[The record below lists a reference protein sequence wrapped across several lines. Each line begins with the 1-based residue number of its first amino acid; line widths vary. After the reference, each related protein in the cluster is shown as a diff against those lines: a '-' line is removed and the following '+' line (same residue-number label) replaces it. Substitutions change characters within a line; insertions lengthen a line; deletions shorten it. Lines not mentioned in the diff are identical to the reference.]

1 MSTCAQCGSPLPEGA
16 RFCGQCG
23 AVSVRGPNVP
33 EPPYRSAPAPAPN
46 DDAPGHGQAG
56 DGQVA
61 DAQARARLAS
71 QTVIQ
76 FAGTPAPQVG
86 PEIVNQVVPQA
97 PVFPS
102 SSGSEPTDGPM
113 NGPANI
119 HRPLEDAQPGGPA
132 QGDTLATTQVSPGAS
147 ALIGS
152 AGALASTEPQAV
164 ATSAKKTMIGIPMS
178 DIASSGLPR
187 MDGNATAAPL
197 PPVPPA
203 YAPAQPLQSAAPA
216 EANAQNLRVSASK
229 TMLGVAMPGIAPTAN
244 AMPAPAMAGPAQPS
258 LSQPATA
265 PESPA
270 ARSKTMLGVA
280 IPGIAPLRDPDPN
293 APAVNAQNQGAQSM
307 NRGGTMM
314 GVAVPGIA
322 PMNPGMTPN
331 PPYAQQA
338 HAQYGQGAQG
348 MAPAPNVRGKLAN
361 TSLSQAPILP
371 MPPPFVEDDAPAPS
385 APRKRA
391 TRGVPIGVVAAIIGG
406 IVLVGGGIIAALYR
420 GTPPIAAQP
429 KLDAQGN
436 EQLHLRCDN
445 CKDGTIVELDGAKTT
460 FHAGDADLPL
470 TKSLEVGENLITLHV
485 DRPGVGRDE
494 TVKLVVPVAFRIR
507 ADLANIGARPPVIT
521 VRVAAAPATDVTVDG
536 KALALDPSGKGAYA
550 LDVSAETEGLTDEL
564 RVIDRKIPYTVTL
577 KGAKAESGVVSARV
591 AVVPIR
597 LDGPSSHAVIDQPS
611 FVLAGQTSI
620 GAAITLNDK
629 PVTVNADGTFAQ
641 SFDAKTLGEIPIEIR
656 ATAPSRAPRT
666 AHVTVKHVAS
676 LDAEAKAAEAQGPLT
691 YDAINADIASK
702 IGQRAVI
709 AGEVVEARV
718 VGHQMIALVDDRRGC
733 ANRSAQCL
741 ARVVTGE
748 QAKVAKGDMVRA
760 YGRVTRAVT
769 ATNGKVVPEI
779 EGDFVVKGRA
789 PR

>member
-1 MSTCAQCGSPLPEGA
+1 M
-16 RFCGQCG
+16 
-23 AVSVRGPNVP
+23 RGPNVP
-33 EPPYRSAPAPAPN
+33 EPPRSAPADATPA
-46 DDAPGHGQAG
+46 HGQGAG
-56 DGQVA
+56 GQA
-61 DAQARARLAS
+61 AEGQARARLSS

-76 FAGTPAPQVG
+76 FAGAPAPQVG
-86 PEIVNQVVPQA
+86 PEVVNQVVPQA
-97 PVFPS
+97 PVFPAS
-102 SSGSEPTDGPM
+102 AGSDAL
-113 NGPANI
+113 NGPTNAAANAPADR
-119 HRPLEDAQPGGPA
+119 RPFGDAQTGAPA
-132 QGDTLATTQVSPGAS
+132 QANTLATTQASPGAG
-147 ALIGS
+147 ALIGG
-152 AGALASTEPQAV
+152 AGAAASTEAQAE

-178 DIASSGLPR
+178 DIASPALPR
-187 MDGNATAAPL
+187 TDGNASAAGPT
-197 PPVPPA
+197 PA
-203 YAPAQPLQSAAPA
+203 YAPMQNAAPA
-216 EANAQNLRVSASK
+216 ETSAQNLRGSASK

-244 AMPAPAMAGPAQPS
+244 AAPAPAMAGPMQPS

-293 APAVNAQNQGAQSM
+293 APGANAQIQGAQSM

-331 PPYAQQA
+331 PPYAQHAPHA
-338 HAQYGQGAQG
+338 HYGQHQAPEG
-348 MAPAPNVRGKLAN
+348 MAPAQNVRGKLAN

-385 APRKRA
+385 APRRRA

-420 GTPPIAAQP
+420 GAPPIAAQP

-460 FHAGDADLPL
+460 FHTGEADLPL

-507 ADLANIGARPPVIT
+507 ADLANIGAKPPVIT

-564 RVIDRKIPYTVTL
+564 RVIDRKIAYTVTL

-641 SFDAKTLGEIPIEIR
+641 SFDSKTLGEIPIEIR
-656 ATAPSRAPRT
+656 ASAPSRAPRT

-676 LDAEAKAAEAQGPLT
+676 LEAEAKAAEAQGPLT

-718 VGHQMIALVDDRRGC
+718 VGHQMIALIDDRRGC

-748 QAKVAKGDMVRA
+748 QARVAKGDTVRA
-760 YGRVTRAVT
+760 YGRVARAVT